1 MEFQVLIWDKHM
13 IVAVLNRL
21 MESQFSS
28 LDSQDW
34 VAQTSIKFKSQLNIK
49 WSVTKTILYGPKLDP
64 KWHELFAIL
73 YFLSKIMQVPG
84 RSIYENSDRLR

>member
-34 VAQTSIKFKSQLNIK
+34 GAQTSIKFKSQLNIK
-49 WSVTKTILYGPKLDP
+49 CD
-64 KWHELFAIL
+64 
-73 YFLSKIMQVPG
+73 
-84 RSIYENSDRLR
+84 